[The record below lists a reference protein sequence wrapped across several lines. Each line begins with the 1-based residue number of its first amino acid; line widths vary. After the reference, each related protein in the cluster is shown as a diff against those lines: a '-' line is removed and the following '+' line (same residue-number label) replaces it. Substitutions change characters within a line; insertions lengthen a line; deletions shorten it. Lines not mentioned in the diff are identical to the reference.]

1 MSFVWPH
8 ALWLVPLV
16 AGLVVAAG
24 WWAARRRHRGGLPYP
39 DLDVFDEVAVA
50 PRGRRHIPVA
60 LALLALL
67 ALTVGVARPEAER
80 SVPRDRAT
88 IMLAIDVSG
97 SMAADD
103 VDPTR
108 LRAAQDAA
116 IRFARQMP
124 RTFQVGLV
132 AFSTSAAVVVPP
144 TTDRDQLVRGIDSL
158 VAVGDTA
165 IGDALVASL
174 EAIKASQGDAAVP
187 ESARILLLSDG
198 ANRTGRPVADAL
210 QEVTAAKVP
219 VYAIALGTPD
229 GTLGPGRAVPPSPET
244 MKQIADSTGGQ
255 AFESK
260 DAESVSKVYDD
271 LGSFIGSTR
280 EQHEVTDWAVA
291 LAMALFAAAG
301 LAWWRW
307 GVRLG

>member
-16 AGLVVAAG
+16 VGLAAAAV
-24 WWAARRRHRGGLPYP
+24 WWAARRRHHGGLPHP

-60 LALLALL
+60 LALLGLL
-67 ALTVGVARPEAER
+67 ALTAGVARPEAER

-165 IGDALVASL
+165 IGDALIASL
-174 EAIKASQGDAAVP
+174 DAIKGSQGDAAVP

-198 ANRTGRPVADAL
+198 ANRTGRPVAQAL
-210 QEVTAAKVP
+210 EEVAAAKVP

-229 GTLGPGRAVPPSPET
+229 GTLGAGRPVPPSPET

-255 AFESK
+255 SFESR

-280 EQHEVTDWAVA
+280 ELHEVTDWAVA

>member
-1 MSFVWPH
+1 
-8 ALWLVPLV
+8 
-16 AGLVVAAG
+16 
-24 WWAARRRHRGGLPYP
+24 
-39 DLDVFDEVAVA
+39 
-50 PRGRRHIPVA
+50 
-60 LALLALL
+60 
-67 ALTVGVARPEAER
+67 
-80 SVPRDRAT
+80 
-88 IMLAIDVSG
+88 
-97 SMAADD
+97 
-103 VDPTR
+103 
-108 LRAAQDAA
+108 
-116 IRFARQMP
+116 
-124 RTFQVGLV
+124 
-132 AFSTSAAVVVPP
+132 
-144 TTDRDQLVRGIDSL
+144 
-158 VAVGDTA
+158 
-165 IGDALVASL
+165 
-174 EAIKASQGDAAVP
+174 VP